1 VSAGKRARYRGEM
14 SLQYRDLVLANTV
27 LFVMR
32 SQLVIKLSRFL
43 VGEKL
48 FIKIYKNLFD
58 PVVVIARKN

>member
-1 VSAGKRARYRGEM
+1 M

-27 LFVMR
+27 FFVMR